1 MEAGRRK
8 DYGTPKPESLDD
20 AGAAC
25 SECGDRRSY
34 VTITAEDIRCVD
46 RIRTCLDCG
55 HVWDTVEF
63 PESDLTQDG
72 PRCSEDTGLTTPGQ
86 LLSNYLKMVLV

>member
-1 MEAGRRK
+1 MRPASKALHTIDGGWQAQRLWH
-8 DYGTPKPESLDD
+8 PKPESLDD

-72 PRCSEDTGLTTPGQ
+72 PPLF
-86 LLSNYLKMVLV
+86 